1 MALIG
6 HLCGNVGVTGAAWAD
21 LSAAFLSMKS
31 RFFPLC
37 FLPVLAA
44 AADPEPVPPAS
55 GAKPA
60 AEAQLPVLVITATRA
75 GLSAQEAP
83 NQVRTLEA
91 RALEERQVRTLP
103 EALREIPGVNVQ
115 KTSNAQGSPFIRG
128 FTGFR
133 NLALIDGI
141 RFNNST
147 FREGPNQYWNTIDP
161 YAIDRIELV
170 PGQGGVLYGSDSIGG
185 TLNLFTK
192 DSGFRDE
199 EAGFFFHGLSSYRAS
214 TAERSH
220 MGRQELQFGEGGR
233 WGLHLGASLKSFGDV
248 RGAGVGIQPNTGY
261 DEWAYDVRLD
271 VALSENWTLTG
282 VHQQFR
288 QNDAWRTHQTTSGIV
303 WRGTTVG
310 TDLKRAYDQE
320 RSLSYLRLA
329 GENLDS
335 LVDSVALT
343 LSLQTANEYEHRIR
357 RLADNRV
364 DYTQV
369 ELSTLGFDLQFTSG
383 TPIGLFTYG
392 VDYYRDWVSSGAQ
405 SYRLD
410 GTLRSHGI
418 QGPVGDDAT
427 YDLLGIYL
435 QDQVDFGS
443 RFHVF
448 LGGRL
453 THAAARVGRFND
465 PATARA
471 VDSYSEDWQNF
482 SSSLRLVYD
491 LDEQDRFK
499 LFGGVSQGFRAPN
512 LSDISRLDIAR
523 SGERE
528 IPSTGL
534 DPEQFINFEL
544 GFKAET
550 ESFTGGLSYFY
561 TYIDEMIVRRPVGGG
576 DVLKENSGEG
586 FVQGIEVN
594 GEWRLDAHWTLF
606 GHLTWTEGRVSQFP
620 RTNSTYR
627 QDEPLS
633 RVVPL
638 MGRAGIRWQ
647 STDRRL
653 WGELLCVA
661 HSRFERMN
669 TGDERDGQ
677 RIPPG
682 GNPGF
687 ENLIL
692 RGGWLVT
699 KSLEVNVALENLLDQ
714 EYRFTGSGSNE
725 PGFGAMLGA
734 TFRF

>member
-1 MALIG
+1 MRP
-6 HLCGNVGVTGAAWAD
+6 AWDFSCAFPTMSPRLLPS
-21 LSAAFLSMKS
+21 LSLL
-31 RFFPLC
+31 PL
-37 FLPVLAA
+37 LAA
-44 AADPEPVPPAS
+44 AAEPAPPPADS
-55 GAKPA
+55 AGEPGKIPA
-60 AEAQLPVLVITATRA
+60 VIVTATRD
-75 GLSAQEAP
+75 GIEPHQAP
-83 NQVRTLEA
+83 HQARTLDA
-91 RALEERQVRTLP
+91 QAMGERQVRSLT
-103 EALREIPGVNVQ
+103 EALRELPGVNVQ

-147 FREGPNQYWNTIDP
+147 FREGPVQYWNTIDA
-161 YAIDRIELV
+161 YAIDRMELV
-170 PGQGGVLYGSDSIGG
+170 PGQGAVLYGSDSIGG
-185 TLNLFTK
+185 TINLFTK
-192 DSGFRDE
+192 DSGFRAKE
-199 EAGFFFHGLSSYRAS
+199 PGFFFHGLTSYRAA

-248 RGAGVGIQPNTGY
+248 RGAGVGIQPHTGY
-261 DEWAYDVRLD
+261 DEWAYDARLD
-271 VALSENWTLTG
+271 LALGENWTLTG
-282 VHQQFR
+282 VHQQLH
-288 QNDAWRTHQTTSGIV
+288 QNDAWRTHQTTSGIS

-320 RSLSYLRLA
+320 RTLSYLRLA

-335 LVDSVALT
+335 FVDSAVFT
-343 LSLQTANEYEHRIR
+343 VSLQTANEYEHRIR
-357 RLADNRV
+357 RPADNRV

-369 ELSTLGFDLQFTSG
+369 ELSTLGLDLQFTSA
-383 TPIGLFTYG
+383 TPIGRLTYG
-392 VDYYRDWVSSGAQ
+392 VDYYRDWVSSGSQ
-405 SYRLD
+405 RYRLD
-410 GTLRSHGI
+410 GSFHSRGI

-427 YDLLGIYL
+427 YDLLGLYL
-435 QDQVDFGS
+435 QDQLDLGS
-443 RFHVF
+443 RFHLF

-453 THAAARVGRFND
+453 THAAASVGRFND
-465 PATARA
+465 PATAKA

-482 SSSLRLVYD
+482 SGSLRVVYD

-550 ESFTGGLSYFY
+550 ESFTGGFSYFY
-561 TYIDEMIVRRPVGGG
+561 THIEDMIVRRPVGGG
-576 DVLKENSGEG
+576 DVLKDNSGQG

-594 GEWRLDAHWTLF
+594 GEWRLDPHWTLF
-606 GHLTWTEGRVSQFP
+606 GHLTWTEGRVRQYP
-620 RTNSTYR
+620 RTNSTYQ

-647 STDRRL
+647 SSDRRL
-653 WGELLCVA
+653 WGELLCLA

-669 TGDERDGQ
+669 TGDRRDTQ
-677 RIPPG
+677 RIPPD

-692 RGGWLVT
+692 RGGWHVT
-699 KSLEVNVALENLLDQ
+699 RHLELNVALENLLDQ
-714 EYRFTGSGSNE
+714 EYRHTGSGSNE
-725 PGFGAMLGA
+725 PGFGVVLGA